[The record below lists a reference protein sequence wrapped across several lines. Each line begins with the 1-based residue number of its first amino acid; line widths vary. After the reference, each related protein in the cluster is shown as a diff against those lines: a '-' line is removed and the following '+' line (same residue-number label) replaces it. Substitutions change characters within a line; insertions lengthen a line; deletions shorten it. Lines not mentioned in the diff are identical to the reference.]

1 MELDMTLSSRR
12 DFNEEVTRAIDATL
26 SEIMGDNKKVVYM
39 HLKDHY
45 DIGPREMPYRLPTII
60 RVLEEMFGVVGTIAI
75 GSDVAKKLYSQL
87 GLRFIEHSN
96 YSLKDYME
104 EVLRLLPKP

>member
-1 MELDMTLSSRR
+1 MELDMAISSRR

-26 SEIMGDNKKVVYM
+26 SEIMGEHKKVVYM
-39 HLKDHY
+39 HLKDLY
-45 DIGPREMPYRLPTII
+45 DIGPGEMPDRLPTII

-87 GLRFIEHSN
+87 GLKFVERSN
-96 YSLKDYME
+96 FTLKDYME
-104 EVLRLLPKP
+104 EALKLLPKP